1 MKTMIVDDSLIICS
15 QLSQFIIEELGY
27 DVVAT
32 CNDGL
37 EAIESFIK
45 LKPEFIT
52 LDITMP
58 NMNGLDTLDQILT
71 IAPETKVVMIS
82 ALQNNKLIL
91 DALQKGAKGYI
102 SKPLEMNSK
111 SFKEQFKQDIIE
123 ALGNEG

>member
-15 QLSQFIIEELGY
+15 QLSQFIKEDLGY

-37 EAIESFIK
+37 EAIETFIK

-71 IAPETKVVMIS
+71 IAPKTKVVMIS

-91 DALQKGAKGYI
+91 DALEKGAKGYI
-102 SKPLEMNSK
+102 SKPLEMSSE

-123 ALGNEG
+123 ALDNY